1 MQRIWTDKERD
12 RERSRSPP
20 SGEENKFVYTRSI
33 PTLQITHR
41 ILYDRS
47 MKSVRTDDAAQCE
60 LSKGKGV
67 SQGSGGESDCEG
79 NSVL

>member
-1 MQRIWTDKERD
+1 
-12 RERSRSPP
+12 
-20 SGEENKFVYTRSI
+20 
-33 PTLQITHR
+33 
-41 ILYDRS
+41 

-67 SQGSGGESDCEG
+67 GQRSGGESDCEG